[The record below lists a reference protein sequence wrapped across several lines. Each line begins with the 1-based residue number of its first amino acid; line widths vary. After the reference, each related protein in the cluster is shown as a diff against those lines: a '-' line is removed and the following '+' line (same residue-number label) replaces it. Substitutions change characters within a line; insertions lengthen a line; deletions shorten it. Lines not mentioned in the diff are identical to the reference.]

1 MEIIKINQVEINF
14 PQSDETI
21 YVPVKPICEVLGI
34 AHQVQQDVIKNHP
47 ILGSVISLR
56 VTTGADGKQYDM
68 LCLPIKY
75 VFGWLFSI
83 DARKVKPEASEG
95 VITWQEKVYDALHEK
110 FYLEPLLQKKK
121 LVLILEQENRIH
133 TLKAERKELNNTIR
147 LEEDKLEEIKL
158 KPVSQLSLFPG

>member
-1 MEIIKINQVEINF
+1 MEIIKINQVDINF

-34 AHQVQQDVIKNHP
+34 SHPSQTEAIKNHP
-47 ILGSVISLR
+47 ILTSVVSMIE
-56 VTTGADGKQYDM
+56 TTGADGKQYDM

-83 DARKVKPEASEG
+83 DARKVKPEASEA